1 MPIATII
8 RTILL
13 ESVTVVSTR
22 QTNILTDRHQLP
34 KRDRSI
40 IGSLLTLNI
49 ACTITL
55 TLVVILLS
63 AGCSAQ
69 RKASLEYEPI
79 CDTCSDVYQQIE
91 TPVLSDCGC
100 DDDCQC
106 GESDP
111 LLSSL
116 PPVTISNF
124 HDQEPWELTVDECV
138 HLALS
143 NSKVLQKLG
152 GVVTNSPAAV
162 TTLYDQALNETNN
175 GSVEAALAAFD
186 TQLTSGLFFNH
197 SERVFNNLFFGGGVP
212 ALTTETAAFQ
222 TDLQKTTAAG
232 TQFTVR
238 NQIDYNRNNSP
249 VNAFGSAYDWLN
261 LFEVRQPLRRGAG
274 TAVNRIAGPNAVTGV
289 YNGVLISRVRSDI
302 SLADFERSVRDL
314 VRDVERNYW
323 ELYFAYHDLHT
334 RLEARD
340 AAREVW
346 ENRKLRLENG
356 IGRPDDEAQARQQY
370 FTFQA
375 QSETALTGTTNGQP
389 GVLGAERT
397 MRRLL
402 GLPPVDGRLIRPTS
416 DPAIAPVVLDWE
428 QSQAITLDRRVE
440 IRRQQWSIKQRQL
453 ELFASRELNQW
464 QFDFIGQYGFRGFG
478 DNLFGSRDRPNGSA
492 FDDLINGDL
501 DDWQLGVELGGA
513 IGNRRGHVAIR
524 NAELNLARE
533 KTILKEQQRQLLH
546 DLNAAF
552 VEVDRAM
559 AAIRTSYNSNVA
571 VQEELVP
578 KRKRVDAGQDEVFF
592 LLDTQQR
599 ATSAASAV
607 HRAIANY
614 NLALIEYDFTC
625 GRLLERHGI
634 TLEEGPWDDA
644 SLANSVRRAPHFRSR
659 GPNVTDRD
667 LQPISAGPLAR

>member
-1 MPIATII
+1 
-8 RTILL
+8 
-13 ESVTVVSTR
+13 VSNR
-22 QTNILTDRHQLP
+22 QTNIFINQNQLP
-34 KRDRSI
+34 EQDQSI
-40 IGSLLTLNI
+40 IGSQLTINI
-49 ACTITL
+49 MCMFIL
-55 TLVVILLS
+55 TLVVLLLS
-63 AGCSAQ
+63 TGCSAQ

-91 TPVLSDCGC
+91 TPVLDDCGC
-100 DDDCQC
+100 DGACDGC
-106 GESDP
+106 GSDP
-111 LLSSL
+111 LLVSL

-124 HDQEPWELTVDECV
+124 HDQEAWELTVDECV
-138 HLALS
+138 HTALS
-143 NSKVLQKLG
+143 SSKVMQKLG
-152 GVVTNSPAAV
+152 GVVTSSPAAV
-162 TTLYDQALNETNN
+162 TTLYDQAINETSN
-175 GSVEAALAAFD
+175 GSVEAALSAFD

-197 SERVFNNLFFGGGVP
+197 SERAFNNVFFGGGVP
-212 ALTTETAAFQ
+212 ALTTDAATFQ

-232 TQFTVR
+232 TRFTLR

-249 VNAFGSAYDWLN
+249 VNQFGSAYDWLN
-261 LFEVRQPLRRGAG
+261 LVEVRQPLWRGAG

-314 VRDVERNYW
+314 IRDVERSYW

-346 ENRKLRLENG
+346 ENRKLRFENG

-375 QSETALTGTTNGQP
+375 QSETALTGTTIGQP

-402 GLPPVDGRLIRPTS
+402 GLAPVDGRLIRPTS
-416 DPAIAPVVLDWE
+416 DPAIAPVVLDWD
-428 QSQAITLDRRVE
+428 QSQEIALDRRVE
-440 IRRQQWSIKQRQL
+440 IRRQQWSVKQREL
-453 ELFASRELNQW
+453 ELFASRKLNQW
-464 QFDFIGQYGFRGFG
+464 QLDFVGQYGFRGFG

-492 FDDLINGDL
+492 FDNLINGDL

-533 KTILKEQQRQLLH
+533 KTILKEQKRQLLH

-552 VEVDRAM
+552 VEVDRSM

-571 VQEELVP
+571 VQEELIP

-599 ATSAASAV
+599 ATSAASNV

-614 NLALIEYDFTC
+614 NLALIEYDFAC
-625 GRLLERHGI
+625 GRLLQRHGI
-634 TLEEGPWDDA
+634 SLEEGPWDRE
-644 SLANSVRRAPHFRSR
+644 SIENSVRRAPHYVAR
-659 GPNVTDRD
+659 GPNVCDRD
-667 LQPISAGPLAR
+667 LAPISAGPEVSR

>member
-1 MPIATII
+1 MN
-8 RTILL
+8 
-13 ESVTVVSTR
+13 TR
-22 QTNILTDRHQLP
+22 QTNILIQRH
-34 KRDRSI
+34 RSPNQ
-40 IGSLLTLNI
+40 GPSLAAYLLSIST
-49 ACTITL
+49 ACTISL
-55 TLVVILLS
+55 TFAALLLALF

-69 RKASLEYEPI
+69 RKSSLEYEPI

-91 TPVLSDCGC
+91 TPALNHCDC

-106 GESDP
+106 GEDDV
-111 LLSSL
+111 LVSSL

-124 HDQEPWELTVDECV
+124 YDQEPWELTVEECIQ
-138 HLALS
+138 LALS
-143 NSKVLQKLG
+143 NSKVMQKLG

-162 TTLYDQALNETNN
+162 TTLYDQAINETGN
-175 GSVEAALAAFD
+175 GSVETALSAFD
-186 TQLTSGLFFNH
+186 AQLNSSLFFNH
-197 SERVFNNLFFGGGVP
+197 TERVFNNLFFGGGTP
-212 ALTTETAAFQ
+212 AVTTDTATFL
-222 TDLQKTTAAG
+222 TDLTKTTAAG
-232 TQFTVR
+232 TQFTLR

-249 VNAFGSAYDWLN
+249 VNQFGSSYDWLN
-261 LFEVRQPLRRGAG
+261 LAEVRQPLWRGAG
-274 TAVNRIAGPNAVTGV
+274 TEVNRIAGPNAVPGV
-289 YNGVLISRVRSDI
+289 YNGVLISRIRSDI

-314 VRDVERNYW
+314 IRDVERNYW

-346 ENRKLRLENG
+346 KNRKLRLDNG
-356 IGRPDDEAQARQQY
+356 LGRPDDEAQARQQY

-375 QSETALTGTTNGQP
+375 QSETALTGTTTGQP

-402 GLPPVDGRLIRPTS
+402 GLPPVDGRLIRPTT
-416 DPAIAPVVLDWE
+416 DPAIAPVVLDWD
-428 QSQAITLDRRVE
+428 QSQSIALDRRVE
-440 IRRQQWSIKQRQL
+440 IRRQKWSLKQREL
-453 ELFASRELNQW
+453 ELFASQKLNQW
-464 QFDFIGQYGFRGFG
+464 QLDLVGQYGFRGFG
-478 DNLFGSRDRPNGSA
+478 DNLFGSRDRANGSA

-501 DDWQLGVELGGA
+501 DDWQLGVQLGGA

-533 KTILKEQQRQLLH
+533 KTILKEQKRQLLH

-599 ATSAASAV
+599 ATSAASSV

-614 NLALIEYDFTC
+614 NQALIEYDFTC
-625 GRLLERHGI
+625 GKLLGRHGI
-634 TLEEGPWDDA
+634 TLEEGPWDSGAIANA
-644 SLANSVRRAPHFRSR
+644 SRRAPYYQAR
-659 GPNVTDRD
+659 GPNTRDRD
-667 LQPISAGPLAR
+667 LSPISAGPLR